1 MDEDRPEI
9 EALEHTAAW
18 RLRLVDADPSDAA
31 SASAAR
37 LLETLAADLRRNDYA
52 GLWAELHG
60 IGGWLEESDAI
71 SDFAEAAA
79 AYRARIG
86 ISVMP
91 EDGGAY
97 LRGLLEIAR
106 SLF

>member
-9 EALEHTAAW
+9 EALERAAAW
-18 RLRLVDADPSDAA
+18 RLRLLDADPSDAV
-31 SASAAR
+31 SESAAR
-37 LLETLAADLRRNDYA
+37 LLEGLAADLRGDAYA
-52 GLWAELHG
+52 DLWAELRG

-79 AYRARIG
+79 DYRSQIG
-86 ISVMP
+86 VSVRP

-97 LRGLLEIAR
+97 LRGLLQIAR
-106 SLF
+106 GLF